1 MTKISSKWTLF
12 HKWMFP
18 VFWYGGL
25 VYFVITSVAM
35 VPAEADLMF
44 LIVPA
49 FMAVIGAFVL
59 KKLVWILADEV
70 YDCGDTLLV
79 RKSGREERIALSNVI
94 NVSVS
99 SMTNP
104 PRITLRLEKPSRLGD
119 EIVFSP
125 LVPAISLNPFAKNA
139 VGEDL
144 IVRVDRARTKRAV

>member
-1 MTKISSKWTLF
+1 MTRISSKWTLF

-18 VFWYGGL
+18 VLWFGGL
-25 VYFVITSVAM
+25 LYFVITSVAM
-35 VPAEADLMF
+35 APAETDLMF
-44 LIVPA
+44 LIVPV
-49 FMAVIGAFVL
+49 FMAIVGVVVL
-59 KKLVWILADEV
+59 KKLVWSLADEV

-79 RKSGREERIALSNVI
+79 RKGGREERVALSNVI

-104 PRITLRLEKPSRLGD
+104 PRITLRLERPSRLGD

-144 IVRVDRARTKRAV
+144 IVRVDRARTKRAI